1 MKSKEQVSGRAG
13 AAGVDAAGPRRV
25 PTLAPSPAPPEPS
38 PTPPDSPHAPA
49 DSSPPAR
56 VEASVHET
64 TRPDSPHVTPRHWDD
79 ARHPPRPEPMAH
91 ERRVLLMALAAG
103 APGVVVSLVLL
114 WVGGYTPKVVWT
126 LGALVVCF
134 WLGFSFA
141 VQGRVVRPLQTVSN
155 LLAALREGDY
165 SFRARGGR
173 GQDALSEVI
182 REINALGETM
192 REQRIGALE
201 ATALLRTVMA
211 EIDVA
216 VFAFDPE
223 RRLRLVNRAGERL
236 LSRPE
241 ERAYGRTAEEL
252 GLADVLRVRENDETR
267 TLTKAFP
274 GDGGQLRRWGVR
286 RSTFRERGVPHQ
298 LLVIGDLSRPLR
310 EEELK
315 AWQRIVRVL
324 GHELNNSLAPIKSIA
339 GSVSSLLARDPL
351 PADWREDVRSGLD
364 VVSARAESL
373 SRFMESYARLARLP
387 PPKMALVGLGQLV
400 RRVAGLETRV
410 RVSVVPGPE
419 LTVRA
424 DADQLE
430 QLLINLVRNAA
441 DASLV
446 TGGGVRLGWRAASN
460 GNVEICVEDEGLG
473 LANTSNLFVPF
484 FTTKPGGSGIG
495 LVLSRQIAEAHGGAL
510 TLENRHGSP
519 GCAARLRLPA

>member
-1 MKSKEQVSGRAG
+1 MKSEEQVSGQT
-13 AAGVDAAGPRRV
+13 DAAVVGAVAPR
-25 PTLAPSPAPPEPS
+25 PS
-38 PTPPDSPHAPA
+38 TPLDAPHAPD

-56 VEASVHET
+56 VESSSTTQTIHTTAS
-64 TRPDSPHVTPRHWDD
+64 TRPWDEGRH
-79 ARHPPRPEPMAH
+79 ARREPMEH

-103 APGVVVSLVLL
+103 APAVVVSLVLL

-126 LGALVVCF
+126 LGALVVCV

-182 REINALGETM
+182 REINALGETL

-201 ATALLRTVMA
+201 ATALLRTVMS

-236 LSRPE
+236 LARPE

-252 GLADVLRVRENDETR
+252 GLADVLRVRETDAPR
-267 TLTKAFP
+267 TLAKAFP
-274 GDGGQLRRWGVR
+274 GDGGQMRRWGVR
-286 RSTFRERGVPHQ
+286 RSIFRERGVPHQ
-298 LLVIGDLSRPLR
+298 LLVIADLSQPLR

-339 GSVSSLLARDPL
+339 GSLSSLLARDPL
-351 PADWREDVRSGLD
+351 PDDWREDVRSGLD

-387 PPKMALVGLGQLV
+387 PPKMAFVELGQIV
-400 RRVAGLETRV
+400 RRVAGLELRV
-410 RVSVVPGPE
+410 RVSILPGPE

-424 DADQLE
+424 DPDQLE

-446 TGGGVRLGWRAASN
+446 TGGGVRICWRTTSN
-460 GNVEICVEDEGLG
+460 GHVEIWVEDEGLG
-473 LANTSNLFVPF
+473 IANTSNLFVPF

-510 TLENRHGSP
+510 TLENRRDGT